1 MTKYNI
7 KFYFLISILYIV
19 SSSFIFFDDERN
31 IQFVPYT
38 SLPNNIQEFV
48 NTYFNEYEV
57 YSAAVSTHYMVIFK
71 GGSSINFNRKGEWTS
86 IIGNRKIIQI
96 STAEKFIDSKI
107 MNIIKERYTSI
118 NNIYKRKKGYEFKV
132 DNKEYI
138 YIGYDGNI
146 IKIKKHKTNVLFEMK
161 YY

>member
-1 MTKYNI
+1 MTNYNI

-107 MNIIKERYTSI
+107 MNIIKNKYTNI
-118 NNIYKRKKGYEFKV
+118 NNIYKRSKGYEFKV
-132 DNKEYI
+132 DNAYYI
-138 YIGYDGNI
+138 YIDYDGNI
-146 IKIKKHKTNVLFEMK
+146 LKTKKA
-161 YY
+161 